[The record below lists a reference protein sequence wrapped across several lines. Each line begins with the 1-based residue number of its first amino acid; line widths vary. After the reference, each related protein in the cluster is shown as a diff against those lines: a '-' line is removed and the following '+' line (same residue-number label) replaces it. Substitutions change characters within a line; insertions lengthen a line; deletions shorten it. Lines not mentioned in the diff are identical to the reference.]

1 LLRREIYK
9 VNSSIA
15 LALCPGIVPCTVWQ
29 VKESTQVLQDPEGRD
44 QSSGQLESGCQAIG
58 QEEARASGWMT
69 MELSTSLWHRA
80 KVLRLATEA
89 YIGQW
94 LTLAILATPEA
105 EISRIE
111 VQSQPR
117 QK

>member
-1 LLRREIYK
+1 
-9 VNSSIA
+9 
-15 LALCPGIVPCTVWQ
+15 
-29 VKESTQVLQDPEGRD
+29 
-44 QSSGQLESGCQAIG
+44 
-58 QEEARASGWMT
+58 